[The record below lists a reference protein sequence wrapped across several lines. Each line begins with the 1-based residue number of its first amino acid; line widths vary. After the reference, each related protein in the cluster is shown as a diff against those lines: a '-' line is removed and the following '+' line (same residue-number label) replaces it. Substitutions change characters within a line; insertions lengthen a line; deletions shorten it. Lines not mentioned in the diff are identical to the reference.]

1 MANRSDF
8 DSATLPKYLK
18 RIMGL
23 RTFKDNHERG
33 EWKRAFIKAHAIHK
47 AAKNKKRMNETVA
60 IKEEISEIT
69 L

>member
-33 EWKRAFIKAHAIHK
+33 EWKRSFIHAHAIHK
-47 AAKNKKRMNETVA
+47 AVKNKKRVDA
-60 IKEEISEIT
+60 PAGKEETTET
-69 L
+69 TV

>member
-33 EWKRAFIKAHAIHK
+33 EWKRAFIEAHAIHK
-47 AAKNKKRMNETVA
+47 AVKNKKRVDSPTA
-60 IKEEISEIT
+60 KEESTESV
-69 L
+69 